1 MSDYIKTQLEERARA
16 YEAAK
21 EILDRAAA
29 ENRSLD
35 AAERESVDRAFADMD
50 KRKQIIDDIQ
60 SLEARK
66 AEVRDVV
73 AGHAEARPEI
83 VEDRSA
89 NVDDAELIR
98 SLARGEIRS
107 ASFERRSVTKA
118 STGAPVPTRFYD
130 KVIELLRY
138 TGPLLDENLATIL
151 DTAGGE
157 NLQIP
162 RVSTYSVGSVTA
174 EGAVIGASDPAF
186 QSFLTLGAFKYSFI
200 TQVSTEMLEDAG
212 VDLLGFLGT
221 NVGQGIGYAV
231 NSALT
236 LGTGTTQPNGIVPS
250 GTVTVTGGTGVSGAF
265 SYANVVDLV
274 YSTNAAVRMLPSFR
288 LMTGA
293 QGIAALRK
301 LTNPAGYYVFEPA
314 LQAGTPDRV
323 LGYPL
328 VENPHMAAPA
338 TSAKSLVAGD
348 LKSYFVRRVGG
359 IRLDRSDDFAFSSGL
374 VTFRATMRVDGGL
387 PQASSIA
394 VFQGGAS

>member
-1 MSDYIKTQLEERARA
+1 MSDYIKVQLEERARA

-21 EILDRAAA
+21 DILDRAAA

-35 AAERESVDRAFADMD
+35 ATERESVDRAFADMD
-50 KRKQIIDDIQ
+50 QRKAIIDDMQ
-60 SLEARK
+60 ALAARES
-66 AEVRDVV
+66 EVRSAI
-73 AGHAEARPEI
+73 AGHAEARPAEEAR
-83 VEDRSA
+83 VAEQS
-89 NVDDAELIR
+89 DADLIR

-107 ASFERRSVTKA
+107 AQFEKRDVTKA

-130 KVIELLRY
+130 KVVELLRY
-138 TGPLLDENLATIL
+138 TGPMLDEGLTTIL
-151 DTAGGE
+151 DTTGGE

-162 RVSTYSVGSVTA
+162 RTNAYSVGTVTA
-174 EGAVIGASDPAF
+174 EGAVIGESDPSFSA
-186 QSFLTLGAFKYSFI
+186 FLTLGAYKYSFL

-212 VDLLGFLGT
+212 VDILSYLGT
-221 NVGQGIGYAV
+221 NVGQGIGFAV

-236 LGTGTTQPNGIVPS
+236 IGTGTVQPNGIVTS
-250 GTVTVTGGTGVSGAF
+250 GSVAITGGTGVSGAF
-265 SYANVVDLV
+265 SYNNVVDLV
-274 YSTNAAVRMLPSFR
+274 YATNTAVRMMPSFR

-293 QGIAALRK
+293 AGIAALRK

-323 LGYPL
+323 LGYNI
-328 VENPHMAAPA
+328 VENPHVVNPA
-338 TSAKSLVAGD
+338 TGAKSLIAGD
-348 LKSYFVRRVGG
+348 LKSFFVRRVGG

-387 PQASSIA
+387 PQSSHVA

>member
-1 MSDYIKTQLEERARA
+1 MSEYIKTQLEERARA

-50 KRKQIIDDIQ
+50 RRKAIIDDIQ

-73 AGHAEARPEI
+73 AGHAEARPEVESRTI
-83 VEDRSA
+83 VQ
-89 NVDDAELIR
+89 DDAETIR

-107 ASFERRSVTKA
+107 AMFEKRDVTKA

-130 KVIELLRY
+130 RVVELLRY

-162 RVSTYSVGSVTA
+162 RVSAYSTGTVTS
-174 EGAVIGASDPAF
+174 EGAVIGESDPTF
-186 QSFLTLGAFKYSFI
+186 QSFLTLGAYKYSFL

-221 NVGQGIGYAV
+221 NVGQGIGFAV
-231 NSALT
+231 NNALT
-236 LGTGTTQPNGIVPS
+236 VGTGTTQPNGIIPS

-265 SYANVVDLV
+265 TYANVVDLV
-274 YSTNAAVRMLPSFR
+274 YSTNTAVRMMPSFR
-288 LMTGA
+288 LMTSA

-314 LQAGTPDRV
+314 LQSGTPDRV

-338 TSAKSLVAGD
+338 TGAKSLAAGD

-387 PQASSIA
+387 PQASHIA